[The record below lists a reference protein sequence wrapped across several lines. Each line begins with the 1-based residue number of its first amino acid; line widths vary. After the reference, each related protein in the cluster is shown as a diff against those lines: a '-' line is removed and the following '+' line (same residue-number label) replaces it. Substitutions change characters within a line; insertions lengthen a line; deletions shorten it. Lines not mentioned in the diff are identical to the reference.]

1 MIYGRGFVRIKNVC
15 LSDIPVWISLSKE
28 YDTYIRDIVSELTE
42 WYEGGETSISFDS
55 YMKAKIDKNEV
66 FMVTDE
72 DENCHGIIAVSKA
85 NHRITFFAVSHKSN
99 FAKTGDYLLDHAL
112 SVLDKNAAITANI
125 LKSNADHIQKQYA
138 LFNEYGFVF
147 SFDGLENGTPV
158 SCMERN
164 PKQ

>member
-1 MIYGRGFVRIKNVC
+1 VNIKKVR
-15 LSDIPVWISLSKE
+15 LSDIPMWISLSKE
-28 YDTYIRDIVSELTE
+28 YDKYVRDIVSELTE
-42 WYEGGETSISFDS
+42 WYEGSETSISFDS
-55 YMKAKIDKNEV
+55 YMKAKIDKNEA
-66 FMVTDE
+66 FMLTDE
-72 DENCHGIIAVSKA
+72 YKNCHGIIAVSKA
-85 NHRITFFAVSHKSN
+85 NNRITFFAISHKSN
-99 FAKTGDYLLDHAL
+99 FAKIGAYMLDHAL
-112 SVLDKNAAITANI
+112 SVLNKNAVITANI